1 MKNVYTII
9 LCGGRGSRLGSLGK
23 SIPKSMVK
31 VFKKPLIWYI
41 IANLYHKG
49 FRKFILPLGYKGKII
64 KNYIENE
71 FIDNNNKFS
80 DCEFFLI
87 NTGENSSVSKRFIK
101 IKKVIKESTDF
112 FIVNGDTFFDFN
124 YLDMYYKH
132 VKEKNMLTLASTI
145 VYSKY
150 GLIEEKNNKITNFIK
165 KMSISSFQIEKLS
178 NSIYYVNAGFV
189 ILKSNFTNYI
199 TLNNELEFEDQ
210 VFSKLIKLNKASRYK
225 IDGDWFAVETQ
236 KDLLEIN
243 DVNSYIGSK
252 VLKKLNLLEKI

>member
-1 MKNVYTII
+1 
-9 LCGGRGSRLGSLGK
+9 
-23 SIPKSMVK
+23 
-31 VFKKPLIWYI
+31 
-41 IANLYHKG
+41 
-49 FRKFILPLGYKGKII
+49 
-64 KNYIENE
+64 
-71 FIDNNNKFS
+71 
-80 DCEFFLI
+80 
-87 NTGENSSVSKRFIK
+87 
-101 IKKVIKESTDF
+101 
-112 FIVNGDTFFDFN
+112 
-124 YLDMYYKH
+124 
-132 VKEKNMLTLASTI
+132 
-145 VYSKY
+145 
-150 GLIEEKNNKITNFIK
+150 
-165 KMSISSFQIEKLS
+165 MSISSFQIEKLS